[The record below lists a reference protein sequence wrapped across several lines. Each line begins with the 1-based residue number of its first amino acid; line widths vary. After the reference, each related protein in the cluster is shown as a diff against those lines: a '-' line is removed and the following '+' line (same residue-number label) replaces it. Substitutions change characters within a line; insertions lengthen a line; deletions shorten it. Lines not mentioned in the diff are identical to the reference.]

1 MDSLPCAPIDLFVF
15 FLTIKQTLPTLL
27 ISQIVFANLSIQASW
42 KSNCSFAIWDHR
54 SKESHDSDIP
64 SGVLSGGESK
74 EVGVDGLQAQ
84 AAHRSQCDA
93 EEWNAV
99 ADDGQS
105 VDLMFKTVADPIFY
119 SLPSFGLTPMHP
131 VPLIFG
137 GLEPRALAPE
147 CRSIRPYGRHR
158 NETQSSRRHAVQTTR
173 SMTHQRVSGHWGR
186 GVPW

>member
-1 MDSLPCAPIDLFVF
+1 MSSPVDSLPCAPIDLFVF

-99 ADDGQS
+99 VDGGES
-105 VDLMFKTVADPIFY
+105 VDLMFKTVAQAC
-119 SLPSFGLTPMHP
+119 PSYRGKCYIT
-131 VPLIFG
+131 
-137 GLEPRALAPE
+137 RCNSNCALWTVAQE
-147 CRSIRPYGRHR
+147 
-158 NETQSSRRHAVQTTR
+158 RRGP
-173 SMTHQRVSGHWGR
+173 RVSSAR
-186 GVPW
+186 